1 MNSQVIWQRRYVSE
15 TDTFELVAPLF
26 VGSESECMAVA
37 PAIYNLICS
46 WSVNDWREV
55 CVDVLD
61 NAGDAFTPGDVV
73 SVGDFAWF
81 RVKGRNYG
89 VSGGFIWGEVDEI
102 VNAGDYLEDV
112 RLSRDAVV
120 IGEAFMIG
128 SDSEALEQGSWA
140 MDLSECSGVGRG
152 VK

>member
-1 MNSQVIWQRRYVSE
+1 MNSYVIWQRQYLSE
-15 TDTFELVAPLF
+15 SDSFELVAPLF
-26 VGSESECMAVA
+26 VGSKSECLAVA
-37 PAIYNLICS
+37 PAIYNLVCS

-81 RVKGRNYG
+81 RVKGRNHG
-89 VSGGFIWGEVDEI
+89 FSGGFIWGEVDDI
-102 VNAGDYLEDV
+102 VSAGDYLEDV

-120 IGEAFMIG
+120 INEAFMIG
-128 SDSEALEQGSWA
+128 NDGEAVEQGSWA
-140 MDLSECSGVGRG
+140 MDLSECLGVGRG

>member
-1 MNSQVIWQRRYVSE
+1 MSSHVIWQRRYVSE

-26 VGSESECMAVA
+26 VGSESECIECA

-61 NAGDAFTPGDVV
+61 NAGEAFV
-73 SVGDFAWF
+73 SGGIVAVGDFAWF
-81 RVKGRNYG
+81 KSNLGAIV
-89 VSGGFIWGEVDEI
+89 WGEVDQIAQPGER
-102 VNAGDYLEDV
+102 VYGSVVCNA
-112 RLSRDAVV
+112 SV
-120 IGEAFMIG
+120 IMEYGYTLTDFDG
-128 SDSEALEQGSWA
+128 SGFNEPQGGTWGA
-140 MDLSECSGVGRG
+140 DLARCFGVGRE